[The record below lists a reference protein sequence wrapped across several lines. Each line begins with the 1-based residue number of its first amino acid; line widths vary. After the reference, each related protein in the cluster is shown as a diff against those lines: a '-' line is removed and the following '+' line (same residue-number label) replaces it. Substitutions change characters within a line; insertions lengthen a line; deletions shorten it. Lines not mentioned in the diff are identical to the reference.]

1 MRLPCRQTK
10 WQNRAVKTRAAI
22 VTLLVAA
29 VLAAA
34 LFEVD
39 FRFDVALPA
48 EVRVADPAAEAE
60 FEACYRARD
69 DALHA
74 TAFATIDNPDVQ
86 KEFIAAGRAAATRD
100 CRALHPLQM
109 ITVGTPLRLDILDVE
124 PRFW

>member
-22 VTLLVAA
+22 LILLVAA

-34 LFEVD
+34 LFEVE

-48 EVRVADPAAEAE
+48 EVEIPDPAVEAE

-86 KEFIAAGRAAATRD
+86 KEFIAANRAAASRD
-100 CRALHPLQM
+100 CRALHPRQM
-109 ITVGTPLRLDILDVE
+109 ITVSEPPRFDILDVE